1 MEMNHEQFMEL
12 ALQEAETAVKQGEVP
27 IGAVIVKD
35 DRVIA
40 KAHNMREQWLDATAH
55 AEVIAI
61 REACEK
67 LHNWRL
73 SGCTLYVTVEPCPMC
88 AGAIYN
94 SRVDTVIFGCRDYR
108 AGAVE
113 SLFNVLSHPLLNH
126 QPQVIGGILE
136 DRCGCRFLIN
146 VKAEYINHERCFRKM
161 AERVGFEPTCRGRLT
176 DFESASL

>member
-12 ALQEAETAVKQGEVP
+12 ALQEAEKAVKQGEVP

-35 DRVIA
+35 GLVIA

-94 SRVDTVIFGCRDYR
+94 SRVDTVR
-108 AGAVE
+108 AVE

-136 DRCGCRFLIN
+136 DRCAAVVRDFFADCRA
-146 VKAEYINHERCFRKM
+146 KEK
-161 AERVGFEPTCRGRLT
+161 
-176 DFESASL
+176 

>member
-1 MEMNHEQFMEL
+1 MEMTHEYYMEL
-12 ALQEAETAVKQGEVP
+12 ALQEAQQAAEQGEVP
-27 IGAVIVKD
+27 VGAVIVKD
-35 DRVIA
+35 GRVIA

-61 REACEK
+61 REACAK
-67 LHNWRL
+67 LQNWRL
-73 SGCTLYVTVEPCPMC
+73 AGCTLYVTVEPCPMC

-94 SRVDTVIFGCRDYR
+94 SRIDTVIFGCRDSR

-136 DRCGCRFLIN
+136 DRCADVVRRFFADRR
-146 VKAEYINHERCFRKM
+146 AEDKRNF
-161 AERVGFEPTCRGRLT
+161 VQ
-176 DFESASL
+176 S

>member
-1 MEMNHEQFMEL
+1 MERRMEHEKYMEM
-12 ALQEAETAVKQGEVP
+12 ALQEAVKAAALGEVP
-27 IGAVIVKD
+27 VGAVVVKD
-35 DRVIA
+35 RTVIA
-40 KAHNMREQWLDATAH
+40 KAHNMRERWMDATAH

-61 REACEK
+61 QEACKK

-94 SRVDTVIFGCRDYR
+94 SRIDTVIFGCRDNR

-136 DRCGCRFLIN
+136 DRCAAV
-146 VKAEYINHERCFRKM
+146 VKEF
-161 AERVGFEPTCRGRLT
+161 F
-176 DFESASL
+176 

>member
-1 MEMNHEQFMEL
+1 MEMTHEQYMEL
-12 ALQEAETAVKQGEVP
+12 ALKEEEKAAGLGEVP
-27 IGAVIVKD
+27 IGAVIVKEGQ
-35 DRVIA
+35 VVA

-67 LHNWRL
+67 LRNWRL

-88 AGAIYN
+88 AGAMYN
-94 SRVDTVIFGCRDYR
+94 TRLDTVIFGCRDNR

-136 DRCGCRFLIN
+136 DKCAAVVKKFFASCR
-146 VKAEYINHERCFRKM
+146 AEEK
-161 AERVGFEPTCRGRLT
+161 
-176 DFESASL
+176 

>member
-1 MEMNHEQFMEL
+1 METTHEQYMEM
-12 ALQEAETAVKQGEVP
+12 ALLEAWQAAEQGEVP

-35 DRVIA
+35 GRVIA

-61 REACEK
+61 REACAK
-67 LHNWRL
+67 LQNWRL
-73 SGCTLYVTVEPCPMC
+73 SDCTLYVTVEPCPMC

-94 SRVDTVIFGCRDYR
+94 SRIATLIFGCRDSR

-113 SLFNVLSHPLLNH
+113 SLFNVLSHPLLNY

-136 DRCGCRFLIN
+136 DRCAAVVKSFFVSCRAGN
-146 VKAEYINHERCFRKM
+146 SKGK
-161 AERVGFEPTCRGRLT
+161 
-176 DFESASL
+176 S

>member
-1 MEMNHEQFMEL
+1 MEMNHERFMEL
-12 ALQEAETAVKQGEVP
+12 ALQEAEIAVKQGEVP

-35 DRVIA
+35 GRVIA

-94 SRVDTVIFGCRDYR
+94 RGGGRGIIIQCADSSAAESSAASHRRHSGGSVRGSGQGFFCRLQ
-108 AGAVE
+108 G
-113 SLFNVLSHPLLNH
+113 
-126 QPQVIGGILE
+126 
-136 DRCGCRFLIN
+136 
-146 VKAEYINHERCFRKM
+146 KRKIK
-161 AERVGFEPTCRGRLT
+161 EKN
-176 DFESASL
+176 ASLMVRDAFVF

>member
-1 MEMNHEQFMEL
+1 MEHDKFMEL
-12 ALQEAETAVKQGEVP
+12 ALAEAAKAATIGEVP

-35 DRVIA
+35 GQILAR
-40 KAHNMREQWLDATAH
+40 AHNMREQWMDATAH

-61 REACEK
+61 REACGK

-73 SGCTLYVTVEPCPMC
+73 SGCTMYVTVEPCPMC

-94 SRVDTVIFGCRDYR
+94 SRIDTVIFGCRDNR

-136 DRCGCRFLIN
+136 DRCAAVIKDFFASCR
-146 VKAEYINHERCFRKM
+146 
-161 AERVGFEPTCRGRLT
+161 
-176 DFESASL
+176 

>member
-1 MEMNHEQFMEL
+1 MEL
-12 ALQEAETAVKQGEVP
+12 ALQEARQAAKQGEVP
-27 IGAVIVKD
+27 VGAVIVKD
-35 DRVIA
+35 GQVIA

-61 REACEK
+61 REACAK
-67 LHNWRL
+67 LQNWRL
-73 SGCTLYVTVEPCPMC
+73 PGCTLYVTVEPCPMC

-94 SRVDTVIFGCRDYR
+94 SRIDTVIFGCRDSR

-136 DRCGCRFLIN
+136 DRCADAVRRFFAN
-146 VKAEYINHERCFRKM
+146 RRTE
-161 AERVGFEPTCRGRLT
+161 GR
-176 DFESASL
+176 

>member
-136 DRCGCRFLIN
+136 DRCAAVVRDFFADCRA
-146 VKAEYINHERCFRKM
+146 KEK
-161 AERVGFEPTCRGRLT
+161 
-176 DFESASL
+176 

>member
-12 ALQEAETAVKQGEVP
+12 ALQEAEKAVKQGEVP

-35 DRVIA
+35 GRVIA

-61 REACEK
+61 
-67 LHNWRL
+67 NWRL

-94 SRVDTVIFGCRDYR
+94 SRVDTVIFGCRDNR

-113 SLFNVLSHPLLNH
+113 SLFNVLTHPLLNH

-136 DRCGCRFLIN
+136 DRCAAVVRDFFADCRA
-146 VKAEYINHERCFRKM
+146 KEK
-161 AERVGFEPTCRGRLT
+161 
-176 DFESASL
+176 

>member
-1 MEMNHEQFMEL
+1 MEHEKYMEM
-12 ALQEAETAVKQGEVP
+12 ALQEAVKAAALGEVP
-27 IGAVIVKD
+27 VGAVVVKD
-35 DRVIA
+35 RTVIA
-40 KAHNMREQWLDATAH
+40 KAHNMRERWMDATAH

-61 REACEK
+61 QEACKK

-94 SRVDTVIFGCRDYR
+94 SRIDTVIFGCRDNR

-136 DRCGCRFLIN
+136 DRCAAV
-146 VKAEYINHERCFRKM
+146 VKKFFAARRIGNLSAKTDAE
-161 AERVGFEPTCRGRLT
+161 
-176 DFESASL
+176 

>member
-1 MEMNHEQFMEL
+1 METTHEQFMEL
-12 ALQEAETAVKQGEVP
+12 ALLEAQLAEEGGEVP
-27 IGAVIVKD
+27 VGAVIVKD
-35 DRVIA
+35 GQVIA

-61 REACEK
+61 REACAK
-67 LHNWRL
+67 LQNWRL

-94 SRVDTVIFGCRDYR
+94 SRIDTVIFGCRDSR

-126 QPQVIGGILE
+126 QPQVIGGIME
-136 DRCGCRFLIN
+136 DRCTAVVKSFFASCRRIN
-146 VKAEYINHERCFRKM
+146 QCFPEQKKRP
-161 AERVGFEPTCRGRLT
+161 E
-176 DFESASL
+176 